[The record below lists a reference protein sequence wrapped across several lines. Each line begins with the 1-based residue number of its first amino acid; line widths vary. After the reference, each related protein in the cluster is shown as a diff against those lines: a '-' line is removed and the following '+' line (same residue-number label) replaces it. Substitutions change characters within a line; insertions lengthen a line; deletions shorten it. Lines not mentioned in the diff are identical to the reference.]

1 MVVVGAGAVGA
12 TTAYELARRGAQVT
26 VLERG
31 SGVGAGCSYA
41 NAGVIAPDHVGPL
54 ATPALVAEGA
64 HQMFTSPPAV
74 RLAPRPSMV
83 PWLAGVLASARPS
96 RSGPAG
102 ELLRD
107 LAFRSADLHAAY
119 AEDGL
124 STTYRRTGA
133 LEVYLE
139 KTGHGDLDDDK
150 AHAIAPSLG
159 PVAGAHWSPDE
170 AVVESRAYVGAMLD
184 AARDHGAHVR
194 FDTDVQH
201 LMPADGHVTGVV
213 AAGRNVGAGHVV
225 LATGLATP
233 RLAAEGRITVPM
245 RGGRGYVVDLR
256 VDGAPDV
263 PIRLKERRM
272 VITPF
277 ADRLRICGL
286 MQFGAERSPLRQ
298 SRVTAMLD
306 VLRRA
311 LPGVR
316 VRDVIDTW
324 VGERPCTRDG
334 VPVIGASR
342 RAPGLSLAAGHG
354 MWGLILSPVTAEIV
368 ATQLLEGRAPRGSD
382 RLSPDRFRSGLGGAA
397 RR

>member
-1 MVVVGAGAVGA
+1 MIIVGAGAIGA

-54 ATPALVAEGA
+54 ATPPLVAEGA
-64 HQMFTSPPAV
+64 HQMFTRPPAV
-74 RLAPRPSMV
+74 RVTPQPSMV

-102 ELLRD
+102 RMLRE
-107 LAFRSADLHAAY
+107 LAFDSADRHAAY
-119 AEDGL
+119 ADAGL

-133 LEVYLE
+133 LEVYLD

-150 AHAIAPSLG
+150 ARALAPSLG

-170 AVVESRAYVGAMLD
+170 AVVESRAYVTSMLD
-184 AARDHGAHVR
+184 AARDHGARIRFGVAVR
-194 FDTDVQH
+194 H
-201 LMPADGHVTGVV
+201 LTLSDGHVTGVV
-213 AAGRNVGAGHVV
+213 TADRNLGAGRVV

-233 RLAAEGRITVPM
+233 ALASDARITLPM

-256 VDGAPDV
+256 VDGAPDM

-272 VITPF
+272 VVTPF
-277 ADRLRICGL
+277 ADRLRVCGL
-286 MQFGAERSPLRQ
+286 MQFGAEHSPLRPG
-298 SRVTAMLD
+298 RVEAMLD

-316 VRDVIDTW
+316 VHEVMDTW

-342 RAPGLSLAAGHG
+342 RAPGLTIAAGHG
-354 MWGLILSPVTAEIV
+354 MWGLILAPVTAELV
-368 ATQLLEGRAPRGSD
+368 AAQVLDGKAPQGAD
-382 RLSPDRFRSGLGGAA
+382 RLSPDRFRSGLGGVAG
-397 RR
+397 R